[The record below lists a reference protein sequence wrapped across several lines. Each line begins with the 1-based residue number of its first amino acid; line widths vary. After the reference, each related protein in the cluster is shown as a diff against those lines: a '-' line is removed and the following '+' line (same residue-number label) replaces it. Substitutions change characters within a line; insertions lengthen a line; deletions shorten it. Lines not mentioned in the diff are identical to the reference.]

1 MCKRVSLFT
10 SIAVLILGASLC
22 YGAAGGSTPQTEKL
36 PPAGIKLP
44 PGLLQRLRAPVPR
57 QTLINALLANPTTKS
72 TVADAIGSS
81 GGGKAKMGALSSAR
95 ATAKL
100 STAAAAG
107 MAGDADFKK
116 LDWKAGFT
124 FTPFSVPT
132 YGSGNWKLGA
142 LEISDTVLRTWV
154 PDVAIITTQGQDYMG
169 ECVGL
174 YLELPMETALYMV
187 TFKLVRNDG
196 MCLASWVTQKDAYG
210 RTPVVAALWQLT
222 DYDYAFSGTPL
233 PLMPLPD
240 GTGFVGLV
248 TGSPVYSSRV
258 SAETFGMR
266 RMDSRIALYLSP
278 KVAKFGEGLGELF
291 FGGITITR
299 L

>member
-1 MCKRVSLFT
+1 MYKRVSLFT
-10 SIAVLILGASLC
+10 SIAVLIFGASLC
-22 YGAAGGSTPQTEKL
+22 YGAAGGSAPQTEKL
-36 PPAGIKLP
+36 PTAGVKLP
-44 PGLLQRLRAPVPR
+44 PGLLQKLRAPVPR
-57 QTLINALLANPTTKS
+57 QTLINALLANPTTKPF
-72 TVADAIGSS
+72 VADAIGSS
-81 GGGKAKMGALSSAR
+81 GGGKAKMGALSTAR
-95 ATAKL
+95 L
-100 STAAAAG
+100 STAAAAA

-142 LEISDTVLRTWV
+142 LQITDTVLRTWV
-154 PDVAIITTQGQDYMG
+154 PDVAIITTQGQDYVG

-187 TFKLVRNDG
+187 TIKLVRNDG
-196 MCLASWVTQKDAYG
+196 KCFPSWVTQKDASG
-210 RTPVVAALWQLT
+210 RTPVQASLWQLKE
-222 DYDYAFSGTPL
+222 YEWAFTGTPI
-233 PLMPLPD
+233 PLTPLPD
-240 GTGFVGLV
+240 GTGFVGLA
-248 TGSPVYSSRV
+248 TGSPVYSSQV

-266 RMDSRIALYLSP
+266 RMDSRVVLYLSP
-278 KVAKFGEGLGELF
+278 KIAKYGEGFGELF

>member
-22 YGAAGGSTPQTEKL
+22 YGAAGGSTLQTEKL

-72 TVADAIGSS
+72 TVADAIGTS
-81 GGGKAKMGALSSAR
+81 GGTKAQAGAM
-95 ATAKL
+95 
-100 STAAAAG
+100 STARLSPMAAAG
-107 MAGDADFKK
+107 IAGDADFKK

-266 RMDSRIALYLSP
+266 RMDSRIGLYLSP

-291 FGGITITR
+291 FGGVTITR